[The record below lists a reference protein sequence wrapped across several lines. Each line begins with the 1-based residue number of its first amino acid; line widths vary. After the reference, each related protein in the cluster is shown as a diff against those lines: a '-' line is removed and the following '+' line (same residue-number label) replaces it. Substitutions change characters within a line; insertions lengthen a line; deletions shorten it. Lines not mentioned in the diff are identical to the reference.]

1 MIDNIIRF
9 AVQQKL
15 VVLLAAFGM
24 IGWGVYSLQQLAVDA
39 VPDITNNQVQIIT
52 NTPTLATQEVEQ
64 FITAPLERALA
75 TLPQKVEMRSISRF
89 GLSSITVVFEED
101 VDINLARRWVEERL
115 KTVEDIIPA
124 SFGKP
129 ELAPVT
135 TGLGEIY
142 QYVL

>member
-89 GLSSITVVFEED
+89 GLCRSLLF
-101 VDINLARRWVEERL
+101 L
-115 KTVEDIIPA
+115 KKMLI
-124 SFGKP
+124 
-129 ELAPVT
+129 
-135 TGLGEIY
+135 
-142 QYVL
+142 